1 MKQITKQDDEVPLLD
16 AITLFCWIAVLA
28 LLVLSVFVSKRVE
41 MKPQNELE
49 YRNTEQSVLYAWESP
64 VLHYQVLGCMTG
76 DLIDRIIFC
85 ESSGNPKAKNPRSS
99 AHGLCQF
106 ISSTK
111 RYVEKKWDMT
121 IDWDNPVDQLYACKR
136 LYSEEGEKHWL
147 ESKECWD
154 K

>member
-49 YRNTEQSVLYAWESP
+49 YRNTEQSVLYAWEAP
-64 VLHYQVLGCMTG
+64 VLHYQVLGSLNG

-99 AHGLCQF
+99 AYGLCQF
-106 ISSTK
+106 INSTWA
-111 RYVEKKWDMT
+111 YVEDKWDMELDREDP
-121 IDWDNPVDQLYACKR
+121 IDQLYACER
-136 LYSEEGEKHWL
+136 LLSEEGTIHWA
-147 ESKECWD
+147 ESQCCWE
-154 K
+154 